1 MSRTTSLRARFLFIV
16 LTLVVVP
23 LALMGVWLTSM
34 TSRSGE
40 ELLRSRLGDA
50 LSTTVAE
57 VGARWVRWR
66 SELLVLA
73 EDTAAHRALQSRDPA
88 TALPASIVARFDEM
102 DVALR
107 GIVIRNEVGEVRW
120 DLARPERPETVGTPS
135 VEVRLGMHDRRTG
148 QRVGTLEARLSPRA
162 ILGETGGS
170 PGLLGGV
177 LGVLDL
183 ETGAPLLPIPFDAG
197 LLETDRFQ
205 WAGEE
210 WLTARRT
217 LTDPAM
223 ALVAAGPLDPFTQP
237 FKRAQRTG
245 LTALLVVALGGLGL
259 AWALTGGLT
268 SSLARM
274 AAAADAV
281 ARGDLEQTL
290 EEPRDEELRRVA
302 RAFNSMSENLRQTLK
317 ELAGRKALA
326 AVGEFAASLAHEV
339 RNPLTAVRLDL
350 QRVEEGLPED
360 SPLVGLQRRALEEI
374 ARLDQTV
381 GSALEVARTAEIAAT
396 TVDVLLPLR
405 AAIAAAGPAVD
416 ASEATVVPPA
426 SDRAPILIRGDPGA
440 LEQLFLNLLLNAAQ
454 ALEAGGLISVELRR
468 EGEDVLVSIR
478 DTGVGITEDLLGQV
492 FEPLFSTRSDGT
504 GLGLTI
510 AGRIAESHGGEIRIE
525 SRSGEGTT
533 VTVRLP
539 LERSGLPDTL

>member
-1 MSRTTSLRARFLFIV
+1 MSLTTSLRARFLFIV

-50 LSTTVAE
+50 LNTTVAE
-57 VGARWVRWR
+57 IGARWVRWR

-73 EDTAAHRALQSRDPA
+73 EDTAAHRALQSGDSA
-88 TALPASIVARFDEM
+88 TVMPASLVARFNEM

-107 GIVIRNEVGEVRW
+107 RVVIRDEVDEIRW
-120 DLARPERPETVGTPS
+120 HLARPERPETVGTPS
-135 VEVRLGMHDRRTG
+135 VKVRLGMHDRRTG
-148 QRVGTLEARLSPRA
+148 QRVGTLEALLSPRA
-162 ILGETGGS
+162 ILGATGGS
-170 PGLLGGV
+170 PGLLGAV
-177 LGVLDL
+177 LGVIDL
-183 ETGAPLLPIPFDAG
+183 ETGTPLLPIPFDSG
-197 LLETDRFQ
+197 LLEADRFQ
-205 WAGEE
+205 WSGEE
-210 WLTARRT
+210 WLTARRI

-237 FKRAQRTG
+237 FQRAQRTG
-245 LTALLVVALGGLGL
+245 LTALLVVSLGGLGL

-302 RAFNSMSENLRQTLK
+302 RAFNTMSENLRQTLK
-317 ELAGRKALA
+317 ELAGRKALS

-360 SPLVGLQRRALEEI
+360 SPLVALQRRALDEI
-374 ARLDQTV
+374 ARLDKTV
-381 GSALEVARTAEIAAT
+381 GSALEVARTAAIAAT
-396 TVDVLLPLR
+396 PVDVLLPMR

-416 ASEATVVPPA
+416 ASAATIVPPA
-426 SDRAPILIRGDPGA
+426 SDQAPILIRGDAGA

-454 ALEAGGLISVELRR
+454 ALEPGGLISVELRTD
-468 EGEDVLVSIR
+468 GETVLVSIR
-478 DTGVGITEDLLGQV
+478 DTGVGIAEDLLPQV

-525 SRSGEGTT
+525 SRAGEGTT
-533 VTVRLP
+533 VTVQLP
-539 LERSGLPDTL
+539 LEPSPHQDIL

>member
-1 MSRTTSLRARFLFIV
+1 MSWTTSLRARFLLIV
-16 LTLVVVP
+16 LTLVVAPV
-23 LALMGVWLTSM
+23 ALMGVWLTRM

-40 ELLRSRLGDA
+40 ELLQARLEDA

-66 SELLVLA
+66 SELLLLA
-73 EDTAAHRALQSRDPA
+73 EDTVAQRLLQSADSA
-88 TALPASIVARFDEM
+88 AAMPASLVARFSGM

-107 GIVIRNEVGEVRW
+107 SIVIRDEADETRW
-120 DLARPERPETVGTPS
+120 HLARPERPETIGTPS

-148 QRVGTLEARLSPRA
+148 QRVGTLEALLSPRA
-162 ILGETGGS
+162 ILGDTGGS
-170 PGLLGGV
+170 PGLLGAV
-177 LGVLDL
+177 LGVIDPA
-183 ETGAPLLPIPFDAG
+183 TGTPLLPIPFESD

-210 WLTARRT
+210 WLTARRV
-217 LTDPAM
+217 LTDPAI

-237 FKRAQRTG
+237 FERAQRTG
-245 LTALLVVALGGLGL
+245 LMALLVVSLGGLGL
-259 AWALTGGLT
+259 ALGLTRGLT

-281 ARGDLEQTL
+281 ARGDLGQTV

-302 RAFNSMSENLRQTLK
+302 RAFNTMSENLRQTLK

-326 AVGEFAASLAHEV
+326 AVGEFAASLVHEV
-339 RNPLTAVRLDL
+339 RNPLTLVRLDL

-360 SPLVGLQRRALEEI
+360 SPLVALQRRALEEI
-374 ARLDQTV
+374 ARLDRTV

-405 AAIAAAGPAVD
+405 AAIAATGPAVD
-416 ASEATVVPPA
+416 ASAATIVCPGPDQ
-426 SDRAPILIRGDPGA
+426 SPILIRGDAGA

-454 ALEAGGLISVELRR
+454 ALEPGGHISVELRT
-468 EGEDVLVSIR
+468 EGETLLVSIR
-478 DTGVGITEDLLGQV
+478 DTGVGIEEELLGHV
-492 FEPLFSTRSDGT
+492 FEPLYSTRSDGT

-510 AGRIAESHGGEIRIE
+510 AGRIAESHRGEIHIE

-539 LERSGLPDTL
+539 LELSGLNIL